1 MSLCIKSAH
10 RALTETVPAS
20 WDAGTHGRLGGVSLR
35 PGECHT
41 SMPGWL
47 SFAGDT
53 RGKSHLPL
61 LSIVVSMALQGTEC
75 PSKKLQYTSNK
86 GGELAVLPQVPVRGP
101 TPCLD
106 VVVLALS
113 AMFLPKKAMT

>member
-1 MSLCIKSAH
+1 
-10 RALTETVPAS
+10 
-20 WDAGTHGRLGGVSLR
+20 
-35 PGECHT
+35 
-41 SMPGWL
+41 MPGRL

-75 PSKKLQYTSNK
+75 PFKKLQYTSK